1 MNLSDQP
8 AAGCSLEDLLQRVF
22 PLQVTVLV
30 EPTDPSAVFVN
41 GTLLAGPGEPLP
53 DLPHRILLLAGNDS
67 PQIAAS
73 IREAAERGLS
83 AVLLRA
89 GGSATPEAL
98 RTAAEAKLSL
108 LSFDS
113 ELNWREVAALLDA
126 VIESHWAPPDGGPAV
141 GIEELYVI
149 ADAVAATIG
158 GSVSIEDLS
167 QRVVAYSSVP
177 GQRIDAV
184 RSEGILDRSAPH
196 DPGDRERYGRIL
208 RSDGVVRFERVG
220 DELARAAMAVRAGDL
235 PLGTIWAI
243 EGEHGISAHDEAALR
258 QGAQLAALHMLRARD
273 TFEPNHGLRSDAL
286 RSLIDGT
293 ENADAA
299 RTRLRLRDNEPR
311 ALLAFGFEDTAADRS
326 ESSETARTAQDVARQ
341 VTALRPGASITVSG
355 PVVYVLLV
363 DDRVASAASSLAE
376 SITSILGGRM
386 RRRLFGAVAVDG
398 DATRPL
404 TELRAEADDVL
415 KVLTARADRT
425 VAALGDV
432 RVDVILNH
440 VAAELTRAS
449 WLRDAEITSIF
460 TTSPRNREI
469 AGSVAAWFDARF
481 EVSRAARVLQV
492 HPNTLRYRLRRFSEL
507 TGVDLDDADACLGV
521 WLQLRTHPGV
531 RASTRSGR

>member
-1 MNLSDQP
+1 MSLYDQP
-8 AAGCSLEDLLQRVF
+8 AAGCSLAELLERVL
-22 PLQVTVLV
+22 PLRVTVL
-30 EPTDPSAVFVN
+30 TGSADLGALFVH
-41 GTLLAGPGEPLP
+41 GTVLAGLGERLP
-53 DLPHRILLLAGNDS
+53 DLPDRLLLLVGDGDA
-67 PQIAAS
+67 PRVAAS
-73 IREAAERGLS
+73 VREAAARGFG

-89 GGSATPEAL
+89 GAPAAPEAL
-98 RTAAEAKLSL
+98 RAATEAGVSL

-177 GQRIDAV
+177 GQLIDAV

-208 RSDGVVRFERVG
+208 RSDGVVRFERMG
-220 DELARAAMAVRAGDL
+220 DELARAAMAVKAGDL

-243 EGEHGISAHDEAALR
+243 EGEHGIGPQDEAALR
-258 QGAQLAALHMLRARD
+258 QGARLAALHLLRARD
-273 TFEPNHGLRSDAL
+273 TVELDHGLRGDAL

-299 RTRLRLRDNEPR
+299 RIRLRLRDDVPR

-326 ESSETARTAQDVARQ
+326 DSSEAARAAQDVARQ
-341 VTALRPGASITVSG
+341 VTALRPGATITVSG
-355 PVVYVLLV
+355 GIVYVLLV
-363 DDRVASAASSLAE
+363 DERAAPAASSLAE
-376 SITSILGGRM
+376 SITSILGGRT

-398 DATRPL
+398 DAARPL

-415 KVLTARADRT
+415 AVLAARADRP

-432 RVDVILNH
+432 RVDVILSH
-440 VAAELTRAS
+440 VAAELTRTS
-449 WLRDAEITSIF
+449 WLRDAEITRIF
-460 TTSPRNREI
+460 TASARNREI
-469 AGSVAAWFDARF
+469 AASVAAWFDARF
-481 EVSRAARVLQV
+481 EVSRAAQALKV

-507 TGVDLDDADACLGV
+507 TGVDLEDADACLGV
-521 WLQLRTHPGV
+521 WLQLRTHPEMH
-531 RASTRSGR
+531 AS